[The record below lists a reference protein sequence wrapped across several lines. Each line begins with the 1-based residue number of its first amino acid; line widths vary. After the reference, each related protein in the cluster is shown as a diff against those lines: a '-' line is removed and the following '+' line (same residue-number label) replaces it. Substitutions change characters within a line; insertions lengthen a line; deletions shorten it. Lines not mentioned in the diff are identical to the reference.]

1 LPIAVEKGKRRLDKD
16 ILCSI
21 CGRKVRKS
29 ALTANTKPDR
39 INGAVI
45 GAYIEVRGHRTC
57 VQNVNEIVIKN
68 RARIESVVKDIKK
81 EISEELGTSRVQEQI
96 FSLFAHMLEP
106 EEPPE
111 A

>member
-1 LPIAVEKGKRRLDKD
+1 MPIAVGKRKRRLNKD

-21 CGRKVRKS
+21 CGKKVRKS
-29 ALTANTKPDR
+29 ALTANAKPDR

-68 RARIESVVKDIKK
+68 RARIESVIKDIKK
-81 EISEELGTSRVQEQI
+81 EITEEQGMSQAQEQL
-96 FSLFAHMLEP
+96 FDLFANMLEP
-106 EEPPE
+106 EEIPE

>member
-1 LPIAVEKGKRRLDKD
+1 MPMVRRKREQKTDKD

-21 CGRKVRKS
+21 CGKRVRKS
-29 ALTANTKPDR
+29 ALMPKAKPDR

>member
-1 LPIAVEKGKRRLDKD
+1 MPMVRRKREQKTDKD

-21 CGRKVRKS
+21 CGKNVRKS
-29 ALTANTKPDR
+29 ALMPKAKPDR

-68 RARIESVVKDIKK
+68 RARIESVVKEIKK
-81 EISEELGTSRVQEQI
+81 EITEEKGMSHTQEELFG
-96 FSLFAHMLEP
+96 LFANMLEP